1 MKPISSKLFW
11 QTYFGF
17 GIFIGL
23 IALYQTLV
31 RVAAMDVSLWHS
43 KWTFLLLGYILTI
56 LGSAFLFYS
65 LQTGRIENFFER
77 LENIR
82 SNATWRWFVSLP
94 IIAVAFVP
102 PVVKLYIFGRTLPG
116 FFPLLWVFWW
126 ICLFQVLAWKWATSS
141 SWAASFASVVLIQ
154 VVAYQVYENLLVVT
168 MDPFSIDY
176 SETSRFYYGSL
187 WLSQSLYGMRMPLS
201 PWHATRYILMAI
213 PFLIR
218 GLPLWAHRIWQVL
231 LWLGVTSLSSWLL
244 VRRLHLSNKAL
255 ALLVACWSF
264 VYLLQGPVYYYLQVC
279 VIIILLSVEMK
290 HPWRSL
296 IAVSAAS
303 FWAGMSGVNWYP
315 VPAALAAALYLLEQ
329 PVSESKNV
337 WGYLIKPLLWGVLG
351 LVSAFAGQAF
361 YIFISGNKDT
371 SLFRSSLTSS
381 LLWNRLLP
389 SPAFPLGILPGIILI
404 SLPLWLGLWFAL
416 RGRLNHLHPIR
427 VISLGLIL
435 LVLFIGCLV
444 VSVKIGGGAD
454 LHDLDSYEVLL
465 QIIAVYFFANQVR
478 PESGNAEWGMIP
490 WPVLVLVILI
500 PFVFPLDYVGSW
512 VTYNSSRAQVDI
524 KKLQAAVAPAAA
536 QGGEVLFISERQLI
550 TFNYIQGVP
559 LVPED
564 EIVELM
570 EIAMSNNRPA
580 LSKFYADLHQHR
592 FALIVSRKLNTG
604 IKTGEAF
611 SEENNAWSQDIAAP
625 ILCEYQPV
633 LSLQSNNLQVY
644 APKSSGTESCP

>member
-1 MKPISSKLFW
+1 MKPISSKTFW
-11 QTYFGF
+11 QTYLGF

-31 RVAAMDVSLWHS
+31 RVAPMDVSLWRS
-43 KWTFLLLGYILTI
+43 KWTILLLGYIITI
-56 LGSAFLFYS
+56 VGSAFLFYS
-65 LQTGRIENFFER
+65 LQTGRAGNFFER
-77 LENIR
+77 LENIKFKIV
-82 SNATWRWFVSLP
+82 WRWLVFLP
-94 IIAVAFVP
+94 LIAVAFVP
-102 PVVKLYIFGRTLPG
+102 PFVKIYIFGKTLPE

-126 ICLFQVLAWKWATSS
+126 ICLFQVLSWKWVTSS

-168 MDPFSIDY
+168 TDPFSIDY

-187 WLSQSLYGMRMPLS
+187 WLSRSLYGMRVPLS

-218 GLPLWAHRIWQVL
+218 GLPLWVHRLWQVL
-231 LWLGVTSLSSWLL
+231 LWLGITSLSSWLL

-279 VIIILLSVEMK
+279 VILILWGVEMK
-290 HPWRSL
+290 HPWQSL
-296 IAVSAAS
+296 IAVLVAS

-337 WGYLIKPLLWGVLG
+337 WQYLIKPLMWGVLG
-351 LVSAFAGQAF
+351 LVSAFAGQTF

-404 SLPLWLGLWFAL
+404 SLPLWLGLWFVL
-416 RGRLNHLHPIR
+416 RGLLNHLHPIR

-465 QIIAVYFFANQVR
+465 QITAVYFFANQVQ
-478 PESGNAEWGMIP
+478 PESGNAEWGLMP
-490 WPVLVLVILI
+490 WPVLVLAMIV
-500 PFVFPLDYVGSW
+500 PFIFPLDYVGQW
-512 VTYNSSRAQVDI
+512 ITYNKGRAQADI
-524 KKLQAAVAPAAA
+524 KTLQAALTPAAA
-536 QGGEVLFISERQLI
+536 HGGEVLFISERQLI
-550 TFNYIQGVP
+550 TFGYIKGVT
-559 LVPED
+559 LVPDD

-580 LSKFYADLHQHR
+580 LSRFYSDLHQHR

-604 IKTGEAF
+604 IKTGQAF

-644 APKSSGTESCP
+644 APKSVGTESCP